1 MDKIKFTHPIRSE
14 VADIVEICIDIYR
27 YSESMERSLSVR
39 KLFAIKRDQK
49 SIGIDDEIIYRDTYG
64 DLAST
69 RFHGGI
75 SEDKE
80 LTVLMDDTFRVTEVE
95 EQLFTD
101 TGVNESVIII
111 HMDVFT
117 RGQLRLLPKLKHVT
131 PVKVE
136 VTEKQY
142 MCPLC
147 STVVKEKDMQV
158 CCSNP
163 KCGAFF
169 NWNEPGEDAILTEN
183 EIKRYWL

>member
-1 MDKIKFTHPIRSE
+1 MDKIKFTHPIHSE
-14 VADIVEICIDIYR
+14 IADIVEVCIDIYR

-39 KLFAIKRDQK
+39 KIFSIKRDQK

-80 LTVLMDDTFRVTEVE
+80 LTVLMDDTFRVTEIE

-111 HMDVFT
+111 KMDVFT
-117 RGQLRLLPKLKHVT
+117 RGQLKLLPKIKRVT
-131 PVKVE
+131 PIKIE
-136 VTEKQY
+136 TQEEY
-142 MCPLC
+142 YTCPLC
-147 STVVKEKDMQV
+147 NSVFKEKGLQI

-169 NWNEPGEDAILTEN
+169 NWFSPQEIILTED
-183 EIKRYWL
+183 EKRRYWL